1 LIPVTTVVP
10 VLVTVVIAM
19 LRVTLVTLS
28 AVIAAAPVFITIR
41 RHDTAAK
48 QRNGSGQQHKN
59 GLHKVLLFTLF
70 VFPTYPLDRQRDV
83 GKTCFRGGAYSY
95 SGVGT

>member
-1 LIPVTTVVP
+1 MLVP
-10 VLVTVVIAM
+10 VVIAM
-19 LRVTLVTLS
+19 LTVTLVTLS
-28 AVIAAAPVFITIR
+28 AVIAATSVFVTIR
-41 RHDTAAK
+41 CHDTAAK

-83 GKTCFRGGAYSY
+83 GKTCFRGGTYSY
-95 SGVGT
+95 SGACT